1 MHTRLIVV
9 TAAAMVLVTG
19 VPGAS
24 AQTSSSLM
32 SSDPNGQYL
41 AIKQAM
47 QQMYGRGGP
56 EIRSTFTLLDDPPG
70 YDLYH
75 CANGAEFLGL
85 SGGDGRTSAL
95 ANLAFDTVIW
105 RNNLAKLGYPAEIVD
120 PLLSEYETARLAA
133 ALRSPHETSDQ
144 QETARG
150 RFVERV
156 RARLS
161 DYRRSKPSL
170 TPVVVEGGCGAG
182 EVNVSIAT
190 EPLGAQVMFI
200 PTFFYELCKAQRLD
214 PDDTRRCNR
223 WREAVDGRLSQ
234 VAGDYLYM
242 ARWPD
247 GAIRRGT
254 LSFTGME
261 DGQRVVLRK
270 PQP

>member
-1 MHTRLIVV
+1 
-9 TAAAMVLVTG
+9 
-19 VPGAS
+19 
-24 AQTSSSLM
+24 
-32 SSDPNGQYL
+32 
-41 AIKQAM
+41 
-47 QQMYGRGGP
+47 
-56 EIRSTFTLLDDPPG
+56 
-70 YDLYH
+70 
-75 CANGAEFLGL
+75 
-85 SGGDGRTSAL
+85 
-95 ANLAFDTVIW
+95 
-105 RNNLAKLGYPAEIVD
+105 
-120 PLLSEYETARLAA
+120 
-133 ALRSPHETSDQ
+133 
-144 QETARG
+144 
-150 RFVERV
+150 
-156 RARLS
+156 
-161 DYRRSKPSL
+161 
-170 TPVVVEGGCGAG
+170 
-182 EVNVSIAT
+182 VSIAT